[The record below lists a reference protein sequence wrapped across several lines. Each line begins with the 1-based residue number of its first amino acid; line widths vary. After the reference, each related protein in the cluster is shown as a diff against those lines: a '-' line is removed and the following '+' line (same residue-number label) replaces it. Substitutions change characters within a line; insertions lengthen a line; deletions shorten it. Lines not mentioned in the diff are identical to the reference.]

1 VAKYIDERN
10 HKLRYT
16 LKNKGTDETYLVV
29 LLTLLL
35 HDSSEEV
42 SERGSSGVENS
53 DGEDKPKAGK
63 QGRFDWET
71 QPDSDDID

>member
-1 VAKYIDERN
+1 MIKYIDERN

-16 LKNKGTDETYLVV
+16 LKNKRTNETYLVV

-42 SERGSSGVENS
+42 SERSSSSVENS
-53 DGEDKPKAGK
+53 EGEDRPKAGK
-63 QGRFDWET
+63 QGKFDWEK
-71 QPDSDDID
+71 QPDGDDVD